1 MIASN
6 AITNSVNNISASFI
20 PASHDDI
27 SKQFFLSKS
36 SLIGFEMDYFNQ
48 TVNLRHV
55 ASVDR

>member
-1 MIASN
+1 MMQ
-6 AITNSVNNISASFI
+6 TLNNISASYI
-20 PASHDDI
+20 PVSHDDT
-27 SKQFFLSKS
+27 SNQFCLSKS